1 MFSIE
6 RFSDRLTEERKRLKL
21 TQENVA
27 DVVGVHKVTQNNY
40 ESGKRQPDAEY
51 LHNLS
56 KLGFDVS
63 YILQVSDT
71 QKPQKISAD
80 VVMIPR
86 YSVRAS
92 AGNGASVL
100 NEEPIGYMA
109 FMREWIERHELDAT
123 ALFVIGITG
132 DSMEGKLY
140 ANDSI
145 LVNRKIHDISGGSV
159 YVFRQDNDLLIKY
172 LQRMPG
178 DVLRVSSENQA
189 YPPYDIDMNI
199 HADSVEIIG
208 QVAVSMHSWI

>member
-1 MFSIE
+1 MN
-6 RFSDRLTEERKRLKL
+6 FSDRLRLFCQKHNIYGKDIAVETDMAPNTISSYMTGKSSPTVEWVERFCTRYGCYLAWLCAGVGTMDGL
-21 TQENVA
+21 T
-27 DVVGVHKVTQNNY
+27 TITNN
-40 ESGKRQPDAEY
+40 
-51 LHNLS
+51 
-56 KLGFDVS
+56 
-63 YILQVSDT
+63 
-71 QKPQKISAD
+71 D

-92 AGNGASVL
+92 AGNGANVL

-109 FMREWIERHELDAT
+109 FMREWIDRHELDAT

-189 YPPYDIDMNI
+189 YPSYDIDMNI